1 MPLSAGGSDSGATLL
16 PYYAIA
22 ERAFPVL
29 ADTAVVLPDTAV
41 GTFGLAWYRGLDT
54 KGTTDPHDDEP
65 RFQVRDDIDVDA
77 IPYVGFHESGHAFQE
92 TVARY
97 IAQRRGVYWLDVFDE
112 IRTRYWAMRGFPGTW
127 MDAQIKASN
136 GAGWNYYPDESFAD
150 CFAWAML
157 TLHPIPGYVTGEWTW
172 NYNMTPIWQTPDKA
186 VNFMNELAAEAEGD
200 DMTPAQEAKLDRV
213 LALLEAEG
221 PKVWTARAQRLL
233 DVEQGDAYNPNRA
246 PLDPRI
252 KA

>member
-1 MPLSAGGSDSGATLL
+1 VNGG
-16 PYYAIA
+16 
-22 ERAFPVL
+22 
-29 ADTAVVLPDTAV
+29 
-41 GTFGLAWYRGLDT
+41 
-54 KGTTDPHDDEP
+54 
-65 RFQVRDDIDVDA
+65 
-77 IPYVGFHESGHAFQE
+77 
-92 TVARY
+92 
-97 IAQRRGVYWLDVFDE
+97 
-112 IRTRYWAMRGFPGTW
+112 
-127 MDAQIKASN
+127 
-136 GAGWNYYPDESFAD
+136 GWSYYPDESFAD

-172 NYNMTPIWQTPDKA
+172 NYNTIPIWQTPDKA